1 MSSSDWQ
8 DCYRIMDG
16 YLFVV
21 NKFVEVDDMGTT
33 YTIPKNYY
41 RRIDQKAKGKLWIL
55 TRPVKRYGGYKNY
68 ELLEPNEENG
78 EFPVGTVFYNEKP
91 VRKTDNPHAYDCF
104 VKASWNCLHNY
115 LEDWEMISEQIQK
128 IAKKYLEEKSAV
140 NYPVKEDEF
149 IEIPYEDLMEWCEE
163 IEMVCCVGNDD
174 EKDMRGK

>member
-1 MSSSDWQ
+1 MDELQMISSSDWQ

-21 NKFVEVDDMGTT
+21 NKFVEVDDMRTT

-41 RRIDQKAKGKLWIL
+41 RRVDQKAKGKLWIL
-55 TRPVKRYGGYKNY
+55 TRPIKRYGGYKNY

-91 VRKTDNPHAYDCF
+91 VRKTDDPHAYDCF

-128 IAKKYLEEKSAV
+128 IIKKYLEEKENNV
-140 NYPVKEDEF
+140 
-149 IEIPYEDLMEWCEE
+149 
-163 IEMVCCVGNDD
+163 
-174 EKDMRGK
+174 